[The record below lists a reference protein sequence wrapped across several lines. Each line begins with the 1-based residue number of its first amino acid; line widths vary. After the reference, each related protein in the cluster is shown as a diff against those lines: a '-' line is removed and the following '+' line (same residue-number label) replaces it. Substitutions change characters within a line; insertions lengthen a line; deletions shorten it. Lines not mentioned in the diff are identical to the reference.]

1 MNFLSQWLQTFTESP
16 IATLVFSFSV
26 LLMVLHL
33 VLPSIQFLQNALFS
47 FWSRGEA
54 KAKSW
59 YTIGASKLLRIVGV
73 KGFHNFTIVK
83 MGSLS
88 KYEYNV
94 ASYEKAPSPDGF
106 VIRTRFKDY
115 IGREHDHI
123 SDYVGRSYINKKDY
137 EFATQADA
145 IDFLHSKVN
154 LWPLGAI
161 WLAVGGLAL
170 TAVSLVL
177 DMLLFDYFFQTLVA
191 VSLIGS
197 VCLVLFGGRAM
208 FDVKKKFESID
219 KVIEENAKK

>member
-1 MNFLSQWLQTFTESP
+1 MLFRSVSQ
-16 IATLVFSFSV
+16 
-26 LLMVLHL
+26 
-33 VLPSIQFLQNALFS
+33 
-47 FWSRGEA
+47 SRYD
-54 KAKSW
+54 S
-59 YTIGASKLLRIVGV
+59 
-73 KGFHNFTIVK
+73 
-83 MGSLS
+83 
-88 KYEYNV
+88 
-94 ASYEKAPSPDGF
+94 
-106 VIRTRFKDY
+106 
-115 IGREHDHI
+115 
-123 SDYVGRSYINKKDY
+123 VGRSYINKKDY